1 MPKPVGIV
9 CVEETAT
16 AAYALL
22 SSNPTEDSDLAH
34 GAIELL
40 REILVALRISDRY
53 PEMKHSYARRRTA
66 CMWICRCV
74 CVRGKPCAKGTNM
87 SIIAH
92 ITTLPI

>member
-53 PEMKHSYARRRTA
+53 PEMKHSYTRRRTA
-66 CMWICRCV
+66 CMWICRGVCV
-74 CVRGKPCAKGTNM
+74 CVGNPTPKGQT
-87 SIIAH
+87 
-92 ITTLPI
+92 